1 MRPASVWRQ
10 QPQRYRLEAAKCRKC
25 GKIHFPPR
33 LICDGCHTRAFEKIR
48 LAGKGNVV
56 AFTVV
61 QIGPEQFQDQQPYP
75 VAIVELDEGVRL
87 TCQISDADPGEAKI
101 GMRVQLQFRKIQAD
115 GQAGVIAYGYKAVPA
130 ER

>member
-10 QPQRYRLEAAKCRKC
+10 QPQRYRLEAAKCAKC

-33 LICDGCHTRAFEKIR
+33 LICDGCRSRRFEKVR
-48 LAGKGNVV
+48 LAGKGKVV

-75 VAIVELDEGVRL
+75 VAILEMDEGVRL
-87 TCQISDADPGEAKI
+87 TCQMADTSPDEMRL
-101 GMRVQLQFRKIQAD
+101 GMRVTLQFRKIQAD
-115 GQAGVIAYGYKAVPA
+115 GEAGVIAYGYKAVPA
-130 ER
+130 GD